1 MLNKMRVVVPHPSR
15 LYLLDECF
23 GNSIIHVTLTFKSA
37 VVYTTRLMQSR
48 LRFPRHSSIS
58 YSLVGRITG
67 CTHLTFTPTNICE
80 VCIDPE
86 VYVPHMFLLSKLSL
100 SCTQDV
106 ITEVTQAAYQVPV

>member
-37 VVYTTRLMQSR
+37 VLYTTRLMQRR
-48 LRFPRHSSIS
+48 LRLPRHSSIS
-58 YSLVGRITG
+58 YSLVGRVTC
-67 CTHLTFTPTNICE
+67 CTYLMFTLVYICG

-86 VYVPHMFLLSKLSL
+86 VYVLVVFLLFKLSL
-100 SCTQDV
+100 SCT
-106 ITEVTQAAYQVPV
+106 